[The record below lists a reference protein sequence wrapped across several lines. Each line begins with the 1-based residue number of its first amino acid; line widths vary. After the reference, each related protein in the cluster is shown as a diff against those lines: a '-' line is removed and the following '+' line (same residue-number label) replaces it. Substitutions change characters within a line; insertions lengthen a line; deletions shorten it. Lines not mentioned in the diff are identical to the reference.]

1 MSSTF
6 VCPELKTAVLS
17 QILKIVL
24 SLKAFAFNCARV
36 ENIGRL
42 GQRINRSYR
51 KLLKTEEY
59 QVKS

>member
-1 MSSTF
+1 MSSIF

-42 GQRINRSYR
+42 GPRINRSYR
-51 KLLKTEEY
+51 KLLKTE
-59 QVKS
+59 